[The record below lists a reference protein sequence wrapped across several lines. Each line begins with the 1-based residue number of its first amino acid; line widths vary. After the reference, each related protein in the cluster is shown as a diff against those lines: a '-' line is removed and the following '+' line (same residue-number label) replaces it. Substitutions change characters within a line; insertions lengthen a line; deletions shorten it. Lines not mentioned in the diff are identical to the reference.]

1 MPKKIPLS
9 EAQIAELKE
18 IIEIQEG
25 SARELAR
32 CQAILLYERGL
43 EAEFIKDIA
52 GLRRSAIFK
61 WRARYQKLGAV
72 GLHEKKSKPKALLTK
87 SQIASVV
94 KNLKT
99 TTPKDFGYKTE
110 FWSTDILGKVIE
122 LHYNVKYTSKKKLYL
137 IFEQAEF
144 TYHKPGQQYRNRN
157 QEKIDQWVK
166 ENTPIIK
173 RHLEDPDTVVLT
185 GDEMVLSTQT
195 TSQKVWLPV
204 NTFPK
209 VDVSNVRA
217 SRSVYGFL
225 NVQTGVEHAFKT
237 EWQNSKVT
245 CQVLEQ
251 LRALYPDKKIV
262 IVWDNAP
269 WHRSALIK
277 QWLSARTDTR
287 PFHLIAFPPYAPELN
302 PQEHVWKAGRAAVT
316 HNKFIANIDTATSE
330 FVAHLKRTLYQY
342 DFLDLIHA

>member
-1 MPKKIPLS
+1 MPRKIPLS

-18 IIEIQEG
+18 MIEIQEG

-32 CQAILLYERGL
+32 FQAIWLHERGL
-43 EAEFIKDIA
+43 EAEFIQEIV
-52 GLRRSAIFK
+52 GLGRSAIFK
-61 WRARYQKLGAV
+61 WRARYQKLGVV

-94 KNLKT
+94 RNLKI
-99 TTPKDFGYKTE
+99 TTPKNFGYKTE
-110 FWSTDILGKVIE
+110 FWSTNILGKVIE
-122 LHYNVKYTSKKKLYL
+122 LHYNVKYHSKKKLYL
-137 IFEQAEF
+137 IFEEAKF

-157 QEKIDQWVK
+157 QEQINQWVK
-166 ENTPIIK
+166 DYTPIIK
-173 RHLEDPDTVVLT
+173 RHLEDSDTVVLT

-217 SRSVYGFL
+217 SRSVYGFF
-225 NVQTGVEHAFKT
+225 NVKTGVEHAFKT
-237 EWQNSKVT
+237 EWQNSEVT
-245 CQVLEQ
+245 CSVLEQ
-251 LRALYPDKKIV
+251 VRTLYPGKKIV

-269 WHRSALIK
+269 WHRSAVVK
-277 QWLSARTDTR
+277 QWLSSRTDAHQ
-287 PFHLIAFPPYAPELN
+287 FHLIAFPPYAPELN

-316 HNKFIANIDTATSE
+316 HNTFIANIDTATSE
-330 FVAHLKRTLYQY
+330 FVAHLKQTLYQY
-342 DFLDLIHA
+342 DFLGLVHH